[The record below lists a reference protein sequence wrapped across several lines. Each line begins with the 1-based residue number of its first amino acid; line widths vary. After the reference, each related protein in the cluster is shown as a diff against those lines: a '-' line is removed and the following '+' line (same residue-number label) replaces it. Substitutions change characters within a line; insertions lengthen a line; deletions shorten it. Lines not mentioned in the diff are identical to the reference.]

1 MTSTSAPPATAG
13 YGQALAIAVTLAL
26 AAFLVVMALAVLGSH
41 PQTAGLG
48 AFVGL
53 VNQQNQSAKS
63 AVYLVAFV
71 VLLPLSLWAAL
82 RLGDRVA
89 AGVGASALTALCALL
104 TGSLAGILILVR
116 LSAGLPWGDGL
127 VAVLVAVV
135 LWAVGA
141 GAALWRAGEPDRKSV
156 V

>member
-82 RLGDRVA
+82 RLGDP
-89 AGVGASALTALCALL
+89 GF
-104 TGSLAGILILVR
+104 
-116 LSAGLPWGDGL
+116 
-127 VAVLVAVV
+127 
-135 LWAVGA
+135 
-141 GAALWRAGEPDRKSV
+141 
-156 V
+156 